1 MFSFFFLCSIRVV
14 KIRQIESENEFRLLL
29 FLHAKHVTSSEINVV
44 VAILKKANP
53 NAPNTKQQA
62 TRQSNSLDY
71 VLSDNIICG

>member
-44 VAILKKANP
+44 LLK
-53 NAPNTKQQA
+53 NAYDEVIGEGKQKC
-62 TRQSNSLDY
+62 L
-71 VLSDNIICG
+71 